1 MEHRMYTVLAEAFYY
16 TDYDAGWLGRP
27 LGR

>member
-1 MEHRMYTVLAEAFYY
+1 MEHWMYSLLAEAFYY
-16 TDYDAGWLGRP
+16 TDDYAGWLGRP